1 MSSSDSNAYL
11 DGHNSNRT
19 IHGANAVTWNQTLAD
34 AAQTWANKCVFQHS
48 GGSLGP
54 WGENLAAGTGDYPIA
69 SGILAWTNEVTEYDP
84 ANPVASHFTQ
94 VVWKSTTQI
103 GCAVAAC
110 ADGTIFTGYG
120 VTQFYVCEYSPPGN
134 VGGEYAAN
142 VQV

>member
-54 WGENLAAGTGDYPIA
+54 WGGTLRDDHR
-69 SGILAWTNEVTEYDP
+69 TD
-84 ANPVASHFTQ
+84 NPMLTHT
-94 VVWKSTTQI
+94 
-103 GCAVAAC
+103 
-110 ADGTIFTGYG
+110 
-120 VTQFYVCEYSPPGN
+120 
-134 VGGEYAAN
+134 
-142 VQV
+142 